1 MLGGPTGR
9 CPLSFLFAL
18 PSFASTSSPIRSP
31 ISSFPLPPLT
41 PLLDAFNHTCAQLFL
56 PFLLFVS
63 FANTNS
69 PLRLFSKAMKISF
82 VILVRLSLSLRLPCV
97 QLPFSRAILSLNRSW
112 KGELKIVPVENF
124 TRAEFVRSF
133 RHRAVNYLSEKIQ
146 VRVDI
151 DFC

>member
-1 MLGGPTGR
+1 
-9 CPLSFLFAL
+9 
-18 PSFASTSSPIRSP
+18 
-31 ISSFPLPPLT
+31 
-41 PLLDAFNHTCAQLFL
+41 
-56 PFLLFVS
+56 
-63 FANTNS
+63 
-69 PLRLFSKAMKISF
+69 MKISF
-82 VILVRLSLSLRLPCV
+82 VILVRLSLSLLSYPCV

-133 RHRAVNYLSEKIQ
+133 RHRAVNYLAEKIR

>member
-1 MLGGPTGR
+1 
-9 CPLSFLFAL
+9 
-18 PSFASTSSPIRSP
+18 
-31 ISSFPLPPLT
+31 
-41 PLLDAFNHTCAQLFL
+41 
-56 PFLLFVS
+56 
-63 FANTNS
+63 
-69 PLRLFSKAMKISF
+69 MKILF

-133 RHRAVNYLSEKIQ
+133 RHRAVNYPSEKIQ